1 MPTPTDP
8 LVAAD
13 PETLRA
19 LVLAQVARGPVAP
32 AELLRKLCA
41 GAGRPRAAVQTA
53 IRELAAAG
61 EIAYTLEHGRSVL
74 EPSFDR
80 PVRVSD
86 RITLAPPEKC
96 DAPPAGGV
104 LVRLAAGAAFGA
116 GRHPTTRLALR
127 GIDFALKPGTGH
139 VRGGSRVL
147 DVGTGTG
154 VLAIAAVALGMAGG
168 LGIDHDPCAIAEARH
183 NLRLNGMEDRL
194 VISDQTLVDIEESF
208 ALVAANLR
216 APSLVGLSGTLRGRL
231 APAGRLVVAGM
242 RTEERAAVVAAIE
255 GVGLRTVWQEEEGGW
270 AAVLL
275 EQSSK

>member
-8 LVAAD
+8 LGAA
-13 PETLRA
+13 ERA
-19 LVLAQVARGPVAP
+19 TVRARVLARVARGPVAP
-32 AELLRKLCA
+32 AELLRKLCT
-41 GAGRPRAAVQTA
+41 GAGRTRPAVQAA
-53 IRELAAAG
+53 IRELVAAG

-80 PVRVSD
+80 PVRVSE
-86 RITLAPPEKC
+86 RITLTPPEKC

-127 GIDFALKPGTGH
+127 GIDFALKPGTGQ
-139 VRGGSRVL
+139 VCGGGRVL

-154 VLAIAAVALGMAGG
+154 VLAIAAIALGMAGG
-168 LGIDHDPCAIAEARH
+168 LGIDPDPCAIAEARH
-183 NLRLNGMEDRL
+183 NVRLNGMENRL
-194 VISDQTLVDIEESF
+194 LISDQMIADIDESF

-216 APSLVGLSGTLRGRL
+216 APSLVGLSGTLRARL
-231 APAGRLVVAGM
+231 GSGGGLVVAGM

-275 EQSSK
+275 KPSSK

>member
-1 MPTPTDP
+1 MPTPIDP
-8 LVAAD
+8 PVAAD
-13 PETLRA
+13 PETVRA
-19 LVLAQVARGPVAP
+19 RVLAQVASGPVAP
-32 AELLRKLCA
+32 AELLRKLCV
-41 GAGRPRAAVQTA
+41 GAGRTRAAVQTA
-53 IRELAAAG
+53 IRELVAAG

-86 RITLAPPEKC
+86 RVTLAPPEKC

-139 VRGGSRVL
+139 ACGGRVL

-154 VLAIAAVALGMAGG
+154 VLAIGAVALGMAGG

-183 NLRLNGMEDRL
+183 NVRLNGMEDRL
-194 VISDQTLVDIEESF
+194 LISDQPLADIDESF

-216 APSLVGLSGTLRGRL
+216 TPSLVGLSGTLQGRL
-231 APAGRLVVAGM
+231 APSGALVISGM
-242 RTEERAAVVAAIE
+242 RAEERKRVTAAFE
-255 GVGLRTVWQEEEGGW
+255 GVGLQVVWEEKERGW

-275 EQSSK
+275 REPT

>member
-8 LVAAD
+8 PVAAD
-13 PETLRA
+13 PETTRA
-19 LVLAQVARGPVAP
+19 RVLAQVARGPVAP

-41 GAGRPRAAVQTA
+41 GRTRAAVQTA
-53 IRELAAAG
+53 IRELVAAG

-127 GIDFALKPGTGH
+127 GIDFALQPGTGH
-139 VRGGSRVL
+139 ACGGRVL

-194 VISDQTLVDIEESF
+194 LISDQTLANIDEGF

-216 APSLVGLSGTLRGRL
+216 APSLVGLSGTLRARL

-270 AAVLL
+270 AAALL
-275 EQSSK
+275 EQPSK

>member
-1 MPTPTDP
+1 
-8 LVAAD
+8 
-13 PETLRA
+13 
-19 LVLAQVARGPVAP
+19 
-32 AELLRKLCA
+32 
-41 GAGRPRAAVQTA
+41 
-53 IRELAAAG
+53 
-61 EIAYTLEHGRSVL
+61 
-74 EPSFDR
+74 
-80 PVRVSD
+80 
-86 RITLAPPEKC
+86 
-96 DAPPAGGV
+96 
-104 LVRLAAGAAFGA
+104 VRLAAGAAFGA

-194 VISDQTLVDIEESF
+194 VISDQTLVDIDESF

-216 APSLVGLSGTLRGRL
+216 TPSLVGLSGTLRGRL
-231 APAGRLVVAGM
+231 APSGALVISGM

-255 GVGLRTVWQEEEGGW
+255 GVGLRNVWQEEEEGW